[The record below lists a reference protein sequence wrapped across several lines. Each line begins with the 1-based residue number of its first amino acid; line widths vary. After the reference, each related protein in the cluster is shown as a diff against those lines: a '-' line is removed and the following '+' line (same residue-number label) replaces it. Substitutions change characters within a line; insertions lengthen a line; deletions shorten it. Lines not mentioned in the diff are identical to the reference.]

1 MQLREFGEYSRNSLN
16 SYQANVFDPKHL
28 AGASSDLVQSMVKVG
43 RKAAE
48 LERVKL
54 QTEIQKEKSE
64 IRRKRL
70 ENKLKMSKEGG
81 KGGPAKKTVKP
92 EPEPMEDDDDNVLED
107 LVTTTETD
115 KGQPSYSTLEPGGFV
130 TKGTDRKSRLDKRHA
145 KIAAAAGKPEEA
157 EGEKEET
164 EQEKLERE
172 AGELTSQLKRAE
184 RAEAQAQEKEQ
195 KDKAKRYSQRITS
208 GKFMKKPRAVTLVET
223 KKRKKS
229 MKMGDIASAEEED
242 DPDDIPEGFHLQEES
257 PHCINMTRA
266 EDYQAYLRQ
275 VVLEFE
281 RLIKSGVTNVSE
293 EYAKV
298 VQSMFWA
305 VKANK
310 QTILNCADPAEVVVS
325 VPDAR
330 CKAWRLKLNGKT
342 AVDPTTLVDI
352 TDIGPQMASDIV
364 NLKPQEIM
372 ELVEDELVGKS
383 EQEVGR
389 IKKCIGNICRE
400 QALAHRHAAEAA
412 DNLANLTDLVSLP
425 ILVKVIS
432 ATMRPTVA
440 IKIPEVDDMI
450 ARAEQKVEAI
460 RQAKQKVGE
469 LKPIDEVVFAQNIP
483 KYNLEWEHSPNGR
496 ATAYLA
502 TLVCRYMHELQ
513 QKDKKVVLS
522 AKALETIYHTASSS
536 IGKLIS
542 GKQYLG
548 GAALEQLRDK
558 VEAEGKE
565 LPFKKKKKLPQRS
578 SGLAKTS
585 GAASKD

>member
-1 MQLREFGEYSRNSLN
+1 M
-16 SYQANVFDPKHL
+16 
-28 AGASSDLVQSMVKVG
+28 VQSMVKVG
-43 RKAAE
+43 RKAAA

-92 EPEPMEDDDDNVLED
+92 EPEPREDDDDNVLKD

-115 KGQPSYSTLEPGGFV
+115 KGQPSYSTLEPGGFI

-157 EGEKEET
+157 EGKKEET

-223 KKRKKS
+223 KKRKKA

-242 DPDDIPEGFHLQEES
+242 EPDDIPEGFHLQEES

-275 VVLEFE
+275 VILEFE
-281 RLIKSGVTNVSE
+281 RLIKSGATNISE

-298 VQSMFWA
+298 VQSMFWV

-310 QTILNCADPAEVVVS
+310 QTILNGADPAEVVAS

-330 CKAWRLKLNGKT
+330 CKAWRLKLSGKT

-364 NLKPQEIM
+364 NLKPQEIF

-383 EQEVGR
+383 QEEVGR

-400 QALAHRHAAEAA
+400 QAPAHRHAAEAA
-412 DNLANLTDLVSLP
+412 DNLASLTDMVSLP

-469 LKPIDEVVFAQNIP
+469 LKPIDEVVFAQNIQ
-483 KYNLEWEHSPNGR
+483 KYNPEWEHSPNGR

-522 AKALETIYHTASSS
+522 AKALETIYHMASSS

-565 LPFKKKKKLPQRS
+565 LPFKKKKKLPLRS

-585 GAASKD
+585 GTASKD

>member
-1 MQLREFGEYSRNSLN
+1 M
-16 SYQANVFDPKHL
+16 
-28 AGASSDLVQSMVKVG
+28 
-43 RKAAE
+43 
-48 LERVKL
+48 
-54 QTEIQKEKSE
+54 
-64 IRRKRL
+64 
-70 ENKLKMSKEGG
+70 
-81 KGGPAKKTVKP
+81 
-92 EPEPMEDDDDNVLED
+92 
-107 LVTTTETD
+107 
-115 KGQPSYSTLEPGGFV
+115 
-130 TKGTDRKSRLDKRHA
+130 
-145 KIAAAAGKPEEA
+145 
-157 EGEKEET
+157 
-164 EQEKLERE
+164 
-172 AGELTSQLKRAE
+172 
-184 RAEAQAQEKEQ
+184 
-195 KDKAKRYSQRITS
+195 
-208 GKFMKKPRAVTLVET
+208 
-223 KKRKKS
+223 
-229 MKMGDIASAEEED
+229 
-242 DPDDIPEGFHLQEES
+242 
-257 PHCINMTRA
+257 
-266 EDYQAYLRQ
+266 
-275 VVLEFE
+275 
-281 RLIKSGVTNVSE
+281 
-293 EYAKV
+293 
-298 VQSMFWA
+298 
-305 VKANK
+305 KANK
-310 QTILNCADPAEVVVS
+310 QTILNGADPAEVVAM

-330 CKAWRLKLNGKT
+330 CKAWRLKLSGKT
-342 AVDPTTLVDI
+342 TVDPTTLVDI

-364 NLKPQEIM
+364 NLKPQEIF
-372 ELVEDELVGKS
+372 ELVEDELVGKLQ
-383 EQEVGR
+383 EEVGR

-412 DNLANLTDLVSLP
+412 DNLASLTDMVSLP

-432 ATMRPTVA
+432 ATMRPTMA

-483 KYNLEWEHSPNGR
+483 KYNPEWEHSPNGR

-565 LPFKKKKKLPQRS
+565 LPFKKKKKLPLRS

-585 GAASKD
+585 GTASKD

>member
-1 MQLREFGEYSRNSLN
+1 M
-16 SYQANVFDPKHL
+16 
-28 AGASSDLVQSMVKVG
+28 
-43 RKAAE
+43 
-48 LERVKL
+48 KL
-54 QTEIQKEKSE
+54 QTEIQKERSE
-64 IRRKRL
+64 IRRKGL
-70 ENKLKMSKEGG
+70 ENRLKMASKAGG
-81 KGGPAKKTVKP
+81 KDGPAKKKVKR
-92 EPEPMEDDDDNVLED
+92 EPDPVDDDDEDFLED

-130 TKGTDRKSRLDKRHA
+130 TKGADRKSRLDKRHA
-145 KIAAAAGKPEEA
+145 KIAAVAGKPD
-157 EGEKEET
+157 EGKGEIEET
-164 EQEKLERE
+164 AQEQLEWE
-172 AGELTSQLKRAE
+172 AGELMSQLKKAE

-208 GKFMKKPRAVTLVET
+208 GKFLKKPKAVTLVET

-275 VVLEFE
+275 IVLKFE
-281 RLIKSGVTNVSE
+281 RLIKSGATNISE

-298 VQSMFWA
+298 IQSMFWA

-310 QTILNCADPAEVVVS
+310 QTILNGADPAEVLAS

-330 CKAWRLKLNGKT
+330 CKAWRLKLSGKT
-342 AVDPTTLVDI
+342 AIDPTTLVES
-352 TDIGPQMASDIV
+352 TEIGPQMASDV
-364 NLKPQEIM
+364 VSLKPQEIF
-372 ELVEDELVGKS
+372 ELVEEELVGKS
-383 EQEVGR
+383 KEQVNV

-400 QALAHRHAAEAA
+400 QVLAHRHAAEAA
-412 DNLANLTDLVSLP
+412 DNLVSLTDLVSLP
-425 ILVKVIS
+425 ILIKVIS

-440 IKIPEVDDMI
+440 IKIPEVDDML

-469 LKPIDEVVFAQNIP
+469 LKLIDEVVFAQNVP
-483 KYNLEWEHSPNGR
+483 KYNPEWEHSPNGR

-522 AKALETIYHTASSS
+522 AKALETIYHTVSSS

-585 GAASKD
+585 GTASKD